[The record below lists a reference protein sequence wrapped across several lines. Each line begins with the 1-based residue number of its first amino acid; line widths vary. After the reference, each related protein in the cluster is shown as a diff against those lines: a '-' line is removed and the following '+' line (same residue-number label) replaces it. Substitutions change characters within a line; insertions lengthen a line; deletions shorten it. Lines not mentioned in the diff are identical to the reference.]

1 MKFYTEPSITERGS
15 LSSIVEIE
23 SRDLIQENPWDAAHA
38 LVKSRAEIGFAE
50 PLMDY
55 TEDIGLPDSHA
66 AYIVSNERGGI
77 EFPEPIF
84 DPDWAGPEPP
94 AIWHLGEGFSG
105 LTAACERVT
114 EVNPDVVIR
123 VAHLDTG
130 YDPNHSVTPNIRID
144 LQRNFVE
151 EDRPNDATDPNSSQ
165 GLISNPGH
173 GTGTSCI
180 LAGGSGKIPTG
191 EIVAIG
197 AAPFVEVVPCRISNS
212 VVLIKTDAFVD
223 AMNYVISLHENQD
236 TRVHV
241 VTMSMGGV
249 ASKAWAE
256 VINKAYEKGIF
267 VVTAAGNNFGRAT
280 PRTLIYPARFNR
292 VVAACGGT
300 FDQRPYSKVWGTEL
314 TEMQGNFGP
323 LALMNTALSAYSPNM
338 PWAQFGT
345 TDRVSLQGAGT
356 SSATPQIAAAAAIYW
371 KKYYHELMA
380 LDGWKRV
387 ETIRQALFQSA
398 DLTNI
403 HSIEGQELDDEKK
416 RFFFGRGCIKAV
428 GMLKLSPS
436 LLSSTL
442 KEEDKDKVFL
452 PFWRVVFGT
461 RDLIERDLDPEEE
474 MYQIEILQLIQISP
488 RLQEI
493 LNNEEK
499 TIVDLNEVELREF
512 INVILGME
520 EASESLKMFLGR

>member
-1 MKFYTEPSITERGS
+1 MKFYTEPSATHRGS
-15 LSSIVEIE
+15 LSSIEEIK
-23 SRDLIQENPWDAAHA
+23 SKDLIPENPWDAAHS
-38 LVKSRAEIGFAE
+38 LVKSRADIGFAE

-55 TEDIGLPDSHA
+55 TKDIGLPDSHA

-77 EFPEPIF
+77 EIPEPIF
-84 DPDWAGPEPP
+84 DPDWAGPVPP
-94 AIWHLGEGFSG
+94 AIWHLGEGFSELG
-105 LTAACERVT
+105 AACASVV

-130 YDPNHSVTPNIRID
+130 YDPNHSVKPNIRTD

-151 EDRPNDATDPNSSQ
+151 EDRPNDAVDPNSSQ

-173 GTGTSCI
+173 GTGTSGI
-180 LAGGSGKIPTG
+180 LAGGKGKIPTS
-191 EIVAIG
+191 ETVSIG

-223 AMNYVISLHENQD
+223 AMDYVISLYENQD

-292 VVAACGGT
+292 VVAACGVT
-300 FDQRPYSKVWGTEL
+300 FDQRPYSKVWGTQL

-345 TDRVSLQGAGT
+345 TDKVSLQGAGT

-371 KKYYHELMA
+371 KTYHRELMA
-380 LDGWKRV
+380 LDGWQRV

-398 DLTNI
+398 DLESI
-403 HSIEGQELDDEKK
+403 RSIEGEQLDDEKK
-416 RFFFGRGCIKAV
+416 RFFFGRGCIRALK
-428 GMLKLSPS
+428 MLNLSPS
-436 LLSSTL
+436 SLLQTL
-442 KEEDKDKVFL
+442 KEEERDKVFL

-461 RDLIERDLDPEEE
+461 KSLFEELNPEEE

-499 TIVDLNEVELREF
+499 TIDELNDVELREF
-512 INVILGME
+512 INVILDMD
-520 EASESLKMFLGR
+520 EASESLKVFLGR